1 MKHMYCVMLLFISLL
16 ICTVPVI
23 AEEVQLPELTNL
35 KSFSPPESAALSF
48 VRNLG
53 AGWNLGNTF
62 DAYNDSLIGNELT
75 LERYWCGVKTTRE
88 MIAAVRAAGFRSI
101 RIPTSWHNHVD
112 ADFHISEAW
121 MDRVQEVVDWCME
134 EGFYVILNTH
144 HDVGVQYYYPDIAHA
159 ETSEKFL
166 VSVWSQIAERFR
178 DYDEHLILESFNEPR
193 LKDTDVE
200 WWLNPIDARCVD
212 SAKEI
217 SRLNQVFVETVRA
230 AGGRNADRYLMLP
243 GYDASADGALS
254 PYYVLP
260 EDSVPDH
267 LIVSVHAYTPYDF
280 ALNLKGT
287 SSFSASR
294 RQDQNAVTSFMDK
307 LYRHFVAKGVPVV
320 IGEYGALN
328 KKNLQD
334 RVDFFAWYVANASAR
349 SMPCLV
355 WDNNAFT
362 GNGELFGF
370 LKRQTL
376 TCPFPEIIEAIQ
388 THALQ
393 P

>member
-1 MKHMYCVMLLFISLL
+1 M
-16 ICTVPVI
+16 
-23 AEEVQLPELTNL
+23 
-35 KSFSPPESAALSF
+35 
-48 VRNLG
+48 
-53 AGWNLGNTF
+53 
-62 DAYNDSLIGNELT
+62 
-75 LERYWCGVKTTRE
+75 
-88 MIAAVRAAGFRSI
+88 
-101 RIPTSWHNHVD
+101 
-112 ADFHISEAW
+112 
-121 MDRVQEVVDWCME
+121 
-134 EGFYVILNTH
+134 
-144 HDVGVQYYYPDIAHA
+144 
-159 ETSEKFL
+159 
-166 VSVWSQIAERFR
+166 
-178 DYDEHLILESFNEPR
+178 
-193 LKDTDVE
+193 E

-376 TCPFPEIIEAIQ
+376 TWPFPEIIEAIQ

>member
-1 MKHMYCVMLLFISLL
+1 
-16 ICTVPVI
+16 
-23 AEEVQLPELTNL
+23 
-35 KSFSPPESAALSF
+35 
-48 VRNLG
+48 
-53 AGWNLGNTF
+53 
-62 DAYNDSLIGNELT
+62 
-75 LERYWCGVKTTRE
+75 
-88 MIAAVRAAGFRSI
+88 
-101 RIPTSWHNHVD
+101 
-112 ADFHISEAW
+112 
-121 MDRVQEVVDWCME
+121 
-134 EGFYVILNTH
+134 
-144 HDVGVQYYYPDIAHA
+144 
-159 ETSEKFL
+159 
-166 VSVWSQIAERFR
+166 
-178 DYDEHLILESFNEPR
+178 
-193 LKDTDVE
+193 
-200 WWLNPIDARCVD
+200 
-212 SAKEI
+212 
-217 SRLNQVFVETVRA
+217 
-230 AGGRNADRYLMLP
+230 MLP

-376 TCPFPEIIEAIQ
+376 TWPFPEIIEAIQ